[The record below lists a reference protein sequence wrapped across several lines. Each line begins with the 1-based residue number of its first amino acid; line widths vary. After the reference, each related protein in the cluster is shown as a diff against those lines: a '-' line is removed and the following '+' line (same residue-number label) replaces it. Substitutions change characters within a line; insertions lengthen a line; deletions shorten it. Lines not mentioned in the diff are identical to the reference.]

1 MNKHDRAKLLK
12 RLHEAIPWLAS
23 GHPQDQD
30 QIVDA
35 CISEVDRAV
44 RAERKAW
51 KDAEKIWESHRRR
64 AEERFIE
71 RAKGLGRK

>member
-1 MNKHDRAKLLK
+1 MNKHDRAKMVK
-12 RLHEAIPWLAS
+12 RLHVAIPWLAS

-44 RAERKAW
+44 RAERKAQR
-51 KDAEKIWESHRRR
+51 DTEELWESQRRR